1 MLHSWN
7 QRSTLTDGSLA
18 VNSLS
23 IKTSASVEP
32 AARSLPNLRIT
43 MLGRTITC
51 LTIESIQQ
59 AIDLCCQ
66 QQKRIVIANYNIHA
80 FNLSF
85 QLPWFHEFLEK
96 SEIVHCDGFG
106 VIKAMRYL
114 GLTVEPDYRVSYTD
128 LMPALLK
135 QCDRNGWT
143 VFLLG
148 TKEEPIEK
156 AIVNLSH
163 AYPHTKFFGHHGY
176 FNKNNREI
184 NQQIIQEINA
194 TKPQIL
200 IVGMGMPVQEEWV
213 KNHQDQLQVNAIFVG
228 GAVIDRFAGLV
239 SDCPEWLSKRGL
251 EWVYRLVKEPQRLA
265 ARYLLGN
272 PAFALQILLAKLQ
285 QGNLANKKAIW
296 CHPVSLPELLAEAS
310 VLDQQAKERKRIGE
324 YLVQLKLISETDL
337 EEALSEQLQT
347 GEKLGRIL
355 VNRGLINPKSVD
367 ELVEKLHEANQKNRQ
382 DHVLGDTI
390 EFLSERIISLE
401 AEEN

>member
-310 VLDQQAKERKRIGE
+310 VLDQQAKEKKRIGE

-337 EEALSEQLQT
+337 EEALNEQLQT

>member
-1 MLHSWN
+1 MMHSLN
-7 QRSTLTDGSLA
+7 QPSTLTDGSLS

-23 IKTSASVEP
+23 IKTLVAAEP
-32 AARSLPNLRIT
+32 TARFLPNLRIT

-59 AIDLCCQ
+59 AIDLCFH

-85 QLPWFHEFLEK
+85 QLPWFHEFLEE

-114 GLTVEPDYRVSYTD
+114 GLTVEPHYRVSYTD

-148 TKEEPIEK
+148 TKEEAIEK
-156 AIVNLSH
+156 AIVNLSQ

-184 NQQIIQEINA
+184 NQQIIQEINE

-200 IVGMGMPVQEEWV
+200 IIGMGMPVQEEWV
-213 KNHQDQLQVNAIFVG
+213 KNYQDQLQVNAIFVG

-251 EWVYRLVKEPQRLA
+251 EWVYRFLKEPRRLA

-310 VLDQQAKERKRIGE
+310 LLDQQTKEKERIGE

-337 EEALSEQLQT
+337 EEALNEQLQT
-347 GEKLGRIL
+347 GKKLGRIL
-355 VNRGLINPKSVD
+355 VNRGLINSKSVD
-367 ELVEKLHEANQKNRQ
+367 ELVEKFHEANQKNRQ
-382 DHVLGDTI
+382 DHVLGNTI
-390 EFLSERIISLE
+390 EFLAERIISLE
-401 AEEN
+401 VDEN

>member
-1 MLHSWN
+1 MLHSLN
-7 QRSTLTDGSLA
+7 QPSPLTDDSLA
-18 VNSLS
+18 VNSSS
-23 IKTSASVEP
+23 IKTSASAES

-59 AIDLCCQ
+59 AIDFCCH

-85 QLPWFHEFLEK
+85 QLPWFHEFLEE

-135 QCDRNGWT
+135 QCDRNGWS

-148 TKEEPIEK
+148 TKEEAIEK
-156 AIVNLSH
+156 AIFNLTK
-163 AYPHTKFFGHHGY
+163 AYPHAKFFGHHGY
-176 FNKNNREI
+176 FNKNNRKI
-184 NQQIIQEINA
+184 NQQIIQGINEI
-194 TKPQIL
+194 KPQIL

-213 KNHQDQLQVNAIFVG
+213 KNHQEQLQVNAIFVG

-239 SDCPEWLSKRGL
+239 TDCPEWLSKRGL
-251 EWVYRLVKEPQRLA
+251 EWVYRFIKEPKRLA

-285 QGNLANKKAIW
+285 QGNLANKKAVW

-310 VLDQQAKERKRIGE
+310 LLDRKTKEKKRIGE
-324 YLVQLKLISETDL
+324 YLVELKLISDTDL
-337 EEALSEQLQT
+337 EEALNEQLQT

-355 VNRGLINPKSVD
+355 VNRGLINPRSVD
-367 ELVEKLHEANQKNRQ
+367 ELVGKLHEANQKNHQ
-382 DHVLGDTI
+382 DHVLGNTI
-390 EFLSERIISLE
+390 EFLAERIISLE
-401 AEEN
+401 TDEN

>member
-310 VLDQQAKERKRIGE
+310 VLDQQAKEKKRIGE